1 MELRH
6 LQALVGV
13 AEHGSFSAAAEA
25 LGTVQ
30 SNVSAHVARLERELG
45 APLVDRATGRLTE
58 EGEVVVARAR
68 RMLVEMAALVA
79 DVSAIRQEV
88 VGTIRAGM
96 IGTTGRWLVPRLF
109 SLLRERHPGVRM
121 TVADGT
127 SANLEPR
134 LVNGQ
139 LDLAVVSLPVPGDEV
154 TATPLFDEDLMLV
167 VPVDHPFARLPRPLP
182 LAALT
187 ELELLLPLSNT
198 ALRDDIDRAVHVAG
212 VTLQPALELDG
223 IRMIASLTFDGFG
236 PAILPATAVPLHMRE
251 RFELISLEGFPRRQV
266 GVAMRRRGL
275 PSAPTRAVIDI
286 LHTIAND
293 PHHRP
298 LGLHAPAAVEG

>member
-1 MELRH
+1 MEIRH

-45 APLVDRATGRLTE
+45 APLVDRSTGHLTE

-68 RMLVEMAALVA
+68 RMLVEMVALIA
-79 DVSAIRQEV
+79 DVSAMRQEV
-88 VGTIRAGM
+88 VGTVRAGM

-109 SLLRERHPGVRM
+109 GVLRERHPGVRM
-121 TVADGT
+121 IVADGT

-134 LVNGQ
+134 LVSGQ
-139 LDLAVVSLPVPGDEV
+139 LDLAVVSLPLASDEV
-154 TATPLFDEDLMLV
+154 TAAPLFEEDLMLV
-167 VPVDHPFARLPRPLP
+167 VPVDHPFASLPRPLP

-187 ELELLLPLSNT
+187 KLDLLLPVPNT
-198 ALRDDIDRAVHVAG
+198 ALRDDIDRALRGAD
-212 VTLQPALELDG
+212 VTLRPALELDG

-236 PAILPATAVPLHMRE
+236 PAILPATAVPRHMRE
-251 RFELISLEGFPRRQV
+251 RFELVSLEGFPRRLV
-266 GVAMRRRGL
+266 GVALRRRGL

-286 LHTIAND
+286 LNAIAND
-293 PHHRP
+293 PHDRP
-298 LGLHAPAAVEG
+298 LGLHPLAEAKG